1 MPPQRAVSF
10 LLGVVGAGPVVVLLL
25 IAIVISAAQPLFYSS
40 GNIQNLLVQSSVIA
54 LLGLGQL
61 TVILTSGID
70 LSVGSILGLA
80 SVSGGLLSLGASLG
94 GGLTIL
100 TMLLVGL
107 GVGIINGVVYVKGR
121 IPHPFIVTLAM
132 LSLARGTGLAVSGGT
147 VQIGMPQEILF
158 SGQGFIGPVPAPAL
172 IVAAAAAVVHVF
184 LSRTQWGRW
193 IYAVGG
199 NPQGARQVGIPIN
212 RVLISVYAISGLSAG
227 AAAIIG
233 SGRTASGDPS
243 AGSMAELD
251 AISAVIIGG
260 ASFFGGRGT
269 VLNVLVGALTL
280 GAIRNGLD
288 LLNVN
293 PFLQLIALGAVLLLA
308 IELDVV
314 RGRLEGRLRLMRVE
328 ALG

>member
-1 MPPQRAVSF
+1 VN
-10 LLGVVGAGPVVVLLL
+10 LLLAVVGAGPVIVLLV
-25 IAIVISAAQPLFYSS
+25 IGIVISLAQPLFYTG
-40 GNIQNLLVQSSVIA
+40 GNLQNLLIQSSVIA
-54 LLGLGQL
+54 ILGLGQL

-80 SVSGGLLSLGASLG
+80 SVSGGMVYLSYSAG
-94 GGLTIL
+94 GGLTIV

-107 GVGIINGVVYVKGR
+107 GVGVLNGVIYVKGR

-132 LSLARGTGLAVSGGT
+132 LSLARGAALAISGGT
-147 VQIGMPQEILF
+147 VQIGMPDAILF
-158 SGQGFIGPVPAPAL
+158 AGQGFIGPVPVPAI
-172 IVAAAAAVVHVF
+172 IVVLSAALMYIF
-184 LSRTQWGRW
+184 LARTKWGRW

-199 NPQGARQVGIPIN
+199 NEQGARQVGIPVDK
-212 RVLISVYAISGLSAG
+212 VLISVYAISGLSAG
-227 AAAIIG
+227 AAAILV

-243 AGSMAELD
+243 AGYQAELD

-280 GAIRNGLD
+280 GVIRNGLD
-288 LLNVN
+288 LLSVN

-308 IELDVV
+308 VQLDVI
-314 RGRLEGRLRLMRVE
+314 RERLEGRLRLMRAE
-328 ALG
+328 AVA